1 MKILT
6 VCQYYY
12 PEQFKVNEICEAL
25 VKQGH
30 EVTVLTGLPNYPS
43 GIVPDEYKKL
53 QKRKEII
60 NGVNVIRCFEVGRG
74 SGKLKLILNY
84 LSYMIFACVK
94 VFTLPKDFDVIYV
107 FQLSPVTMAIPG
119 ILYKKLNRKKLFLY
133 CQDLWPESLKALN
146 ISETS
151 PIFKLVNKVSR
162 LIYRQCDEIAVTSKS
177 FIQYLVQQ
185 HGISEKKIGYHPQHA
200 EELFLSINGE
210 VEQNNQIDFLF
221 AGNIGKVQDIDCI
234 LKAVNEIKDIDNFHV
249 HFVGDGSYLE
259 TAKNLSKELKVEEKL
274 TFHGRYPIDKMYDFY
289 KMTDAFLLTLQGGN
303 FLSQTVPSKLQGYMA
318 AGKPIF
324 GAIDGAAQ
332 EIIKEVNCGKCTN
345 AGDYKEL
352 AQLMKHYIENYS
364 SYEEYGV
371 RGHQYFK
378 ENFSLDVYLDNLN
391 QSLQK
396 IS

>member
-30 EVTVLTGLPNYPS
+30 EVTVLTGLPNYPT
-43 GIVPDEYKKL
+43 GIVPKEYKGLK
-53 QKRKEII
+53 KRKEVI
-60 NGVNVIRCFEVGRG
+60 NGVNVIRSFEVGRG
-74 SGKLKLILNY
+74 TGKLKLMLNY
-84 LSYMIFACVK
+84 LSFMITASFKAL
-94 VFTLPKDFDVIYV
+94 FLSNDFDVVYV
-107 FQLSPVTMAIPG
+107 FQLSPVTMAIPA
-119 ILYKKLNRKKLFLY
+119 IIYKKLKRKKLFLY

-146 ISETS
+146 ISEKS
-151 PIFKLVNKVSR
+151 IVYKIINKVS
-162 LIYRQCDEIAVTSKS
+162 YFVYNQCDEIAVTSKS
-177 FIQYLVQQ
+177 FIQYLINQ
-185 HGISEKKIGYHPQHA
+185 HGVSEDKIVYHPQHA

-210 VEQNNQIDFLF
+210 VEKNNQIDFLF

-234 LKAVNEIKDIDNFHV
+234 LKAVNEIKSLKQFHV

-259 TAKNLSKELKVEEKL
+259 TAKRISRQLDVEEKV
-274 TFHGRYPIDKMYDFY
+274 TFHGRYPLDKMYDFY

-332 EIIKEVNCGKCTN
+332 DIIKEVNCGQCTN
-345 AGDYKEL
+345 AGDYKAL
-352 AQLMKHYIENYS
+352 SKYMKHYIENYDDYKECGS
-364 SYEEYGV
+364 

-378 ENFSLDVYLDNLN
+378 QNYSLEVYLKNLN
-391 QSLQK
+391 DSLQK

>member
-43 GIVPDEYKKL
+43 GIVPKQYKNLK
-53 QKRKEII
+53 KRKEII
-60 NGVNVIRCFEVGRG
+60 NGVNVIRSFEIGRG
-74 SGKLKLILNY
+74 TGKLKLMLNY
-84 LSYMIFACVK
+84 LSFMFSASLK
-94 VFTLPKDFDVIYV
+94 SLFLKKDFDVVYV
-107 FQLSPVTMAIPG
+107 FQLSPVTMAIPA
-119 ILYKKLNRKKLFLY
+119 IIYKNIYGKKMFLY

-146 ISETS
+146 ISEES
-151 PIFKLVNKVSR
+151 IVFKIINGVSR
-162 LIYRQCDEIAVTSKS
+162 FIYKQCDEIAVTSKS
-177 FIQYLVQQ
+177 FIQYLVNQ
-185 HGISEKKIGYHPQHA
+185 HGISEEKIIYHPQHA

-210 VEQNNQIDFLF
+210 VEDNNQIDFLF
-221 AGNIGKVQDIDCI
+221 AGNIGKVQDVDCI
-234 LKAVNEIKDIDNFHV
+234 LKAVNEIKDVEQFHV

-259 TAKNLSKELKVEEKL
+259 NAKQLSKQLSIEEKI
-274 TFHGRYPIDKMYDFY
+274 TFHGRYPIDKMYNFY

-332 EIIKEVNCGKCTN
+332 EIIKEVNCGQCAN
-345 AGDYKEL
+345 AGDYEAL
-352 AQLMKHYIENYS
+352 GNYMKHYIENYP
-364 SYEEYGV
+364 SYEECGLNAH
-371 RGHQYFK
+371 RYFK
-378 ENFSLDVYLDNLN
+378 ENYSLDAYLDNLN